1 VTTDETVDQT
11 KGQTTDQTK
20 GQTTDQT
27 KGQTTDQTK
36 GQTTDQTAR
45 QISDETDY
53 SSTDGRLQEVIAEQ
67 EEIFVRRQPGS
78 QRLAGQARQH
88 LAGGVTSS
96 WQITAPQP
104 VWLSHGRGSKVWD
117 VDGNEYV
124 DLHGGYGAALAGHA
138 HPAIARAISHQAAHG
153 THFAQP
159 TPDAIAVAA
168 ELARRFGLPQWRFA
182 NSGTEATMDAVHL
195 MRSITGR
202 DLIIKIEGCYHGHH
216 DSVQVSVAPEPEDAG
231 PQHKPASAPSSSGIP
246 KAITDL
252 TLIATFNDLDSVDRL
267 LDEHKGQ
274 VAGMIIEPVMMNAG
288 IIKPQPG
295 YLHRLKDLLHS
306 RGALLTFDEVKT
318 GLTVGPGGVTQLEKV
333 QPDLITLAKSV
344 GGGVAV
350 AAIGG
355 TAEAMGHVASGGY
368 EMVGTF
374 NGNPLAMAAT
384 RAMLTEVAT
393 PEAYDKIES
402 LRQRAARGIGE
413 AIEASGLTAHV
424 VTAGAKGC
432 VVFASEPVTNYRG
445 FLGVDDRYSHAHWL
459 YQHNGGVFL
468 PPWGKIEQWLISVQH
483 NEADIDRLVE
493 NFAVF
498 ARAVG
503 PGTRAVGPGTRAVGP
518 GTRAVGPGT
527 RAVTSGTGA

>member
-1 VTTDETVDQT
+1 MTTDVKLKE
-11 KGQTTDQTK
+11 
-20 GQTTDQT
+20 
-27 KGQTTDQTK
+27 
-36 GQTTDQTAR
+36 
-45 QISDETDY
+45 I
-53 SSTDGRLQEVIAEQ
+53 IAAQ
-67 EEIFVRRQPGS
+67 EEIFVRRQPRS
-78 QRLAGQARQH
+78 KHLAGEANRY

-104 VWLSHGRGSKVWD
+104 VWLSHGLGSKVYD

-138 HPAIARAISHQAAHG
+138 HPAIAKAVQRQAGRG

-168 ELARRFGLPQWRFA
+168 ELSRRFGLPRWRFA

-202 DLIIKIEGCYHGHH
+202 DLVIKIEGCYHGHH
-216 DSVQVSVAPEPEDAG
+216 DSVQVSVNPDRADTGPAG
-231 PQHKPASAPSSSGIP
+231 RPAQVLASSGIP
-246 KAITDL
+246 RAIADL
-252 TLIATFNDLDSVDRL
+252 TLVATFNDLDSVAGL
-267 LDEHKGQ
+267 LAGHRDQ
-274 VAGMIIEPVMMNAG
+274 VAGMIIEPIMMNAG
-288 IIKPQPG
+288 IIAPRPG
-295 YLHRLKDLLHS
+295 YLAALKDLLHQH
-306 RGALLTFDEVKT
+306 RALLTFDEVKT
-318 GLTVGPGGVTQLEKV
+318 GLTVGPGGVTAQSGV
-333 QPDLITLAKSV
+333 QPDLICLAKSL

-355 TAEAMGHVASGGY
+355 TDPVMDHVADGGY

-393 PEAYDKIES
+393 AEAYQRIEG
-402 LRQRAARGIGE
+402 LRQRAVAGIE
-413 AIEASGLTAHV
+413 RAIADTGLTAHV

-432 VVFASEPVTNYRG
+432 VVFSAEPVTNYRG

-483 NEADIDRLVE
+483 DGADVDRLIE
-493 NFAVF
+493 NFGVF
-498 ARAVG
+498 ARAVQG
-503 PGTRAVGPGTRAVGP
+503 
-518 GTRAVGPGT
+518 
-527 RAVTSGTGA
+527 S

>member
-1 VTTDETVDQT
+1 MV
-11 KGQTTDQTK
+11 
-20 GQTTDQT
+20 
-27 KGQTTDQTK
+27 
-36 GQTTDQTAR
+36 
-45 QISDETDY
+45 TDY
-53 SSTDGRLQEVIAEQ
+53 HSAEQTVPPSTKHRAERVGRVPADAKLAEIIAAQ
-67 EEIFVRRQPGS
+67 EEIFVRRQPNS
-78 QRLAGQARQH
+78 AHLADAAQQH

-104 VWLSHGRGSKVWD
+104 VWLSHGQGSKVYD

-138 HPAIARAISHQAAHG
+138 HPAIQQAITTQVSRG

-159 TPDAIAVAA
+159 TPNALAVAR
-168 ELARRFGLPQWRFA
+168 ELARRFGLPRWRFA

-216 DSVQVSVAPEPEDAG
+216 DSVQVSVMPDLEDAG
-231 PQHKPASAPSSSGIP
+231 PQDKPNSAPSSTGIP

-252 TLIATFNDLDSVDRL
+252 TLIATFNDPGSVERL
-267 LDEHKGQ
+267 LDEHKEQ
-274 VAGMIIEPVMMNAG
+274 VAGMIIEPMMMNAG
-288 IIKPQPG
+288 IIKPEPG
-295 YLHRLKDLLHS
+295 YLGELKNLLHQH
-306 RGALLTFDEVKT
+306 GALLTFDEVKT
-318 GLTVGPGGVTQLEKV
+318 GLTVGPGGVTRQQDV
-333 QPDLITLAKSV
+333 QPDLITLAKSL
-344 GGGVAV
+344 GGGVSV
-350 AAIGG
+350 AAVGG
-355 TAEAMGHVASGGY
+355 TEAVMDHVASGGY

-393 PEAYDKIES
+393 PEAYENIEK
-402 LRQRAARGIGE
+402 LRRRAVEGIEQAIAR
-413 AIEASGLTAHV
+413 SNLTAHV

-432 VVFASEPVTNYRG
+432 VVFAPEPVTSYRG

-483 NEADIDRLVE
+483 DEADIDRLIE

-503 PGTRAVGPGTRAVGP
+503 GVP
-518 GTRAVGPGT
+518 
-527 RAVTSGTGA
+527 

>member
-1 VTTDETVDQT
+1 VTTDT
-11 KGQTTDQTK
+11 KLK
-20 GQTTDQT
+20 E
-27 KGQTTDQTK
+27 
-36 GQTTDQTAR
+36 
-45 QISDETDY
+45 I
-53 SSTDGRLQEVIAEQ
+53 IAEQ
-67 EEIFVRRQPGS
+67 EEIFVRRQPRS
-78 QRLAGQARQH
+78 ARLAVEASNH

-104 VWLSHGRGSKVWD
+104 VWLSHGHGSKVYD

-124 DLHGGYGAALAGHA
+124 DLHGGYGAALAGHV
-138 HPAIARAISHQAAHG
+138 HPAIAEAIVRQASLG

-159 TPDAIAVAA
+159 TPDAIAVAT
-168 ELARRFGLPQWRFA
+168 ELARRFGLPRWRFA

-216 DSVQVSVAPEPEDAG
+216 DSVQVSVAPQRDEAG
-231 PQHKPASAPSSSGIP
+231 PPDQPESAPASTGIP
-246 KAITDL
+246 RAITDL
-252 TLIATFNDLDSVDRL
+252 TLVAAFNDLDRVARL
-267 LDEHKGQ
+267 LGEHKDQ
-274 VAGMIIEPVMMNAG
+274 VAGLIVEPVMMNAG
-288 IIKPQPG
+288 IIKPEPG
-295 YLHRLKDLLHS
+295 YLAALKALLHDHQ
-306 RGALLTFDEVKT
+306 ALLTFDEVKT
-318 GLTVGPGGVTQLEKV
+318 GLTVGPGGVTRKENV
-333 QPDLITLAKSV
+333 QPDLITLAKSL

-355 TAEAMGHVASGGY
+355 TAPVMDHVAAGGY

-393 PEAYDKIES
+393 PEAYEKIEK
-402 LRQRAARGIGE
+402 LRQRAKTGIGQ
-413 AIEASGLTAHV
+413 AIEDNGLTAHV

-432 VVFASEPVTNYRG
+432 VVFADERVTNYRG
-445 FLGVDDRYSHAHWL
+445 FLGADDRYSHAHWL

-483 NEADIDRLVE
+483 NETDIDRLIE

-498 ARAVG
+498 ARAVR
-503 PGTRAVGPGTRAVGP
+503 TED
-518 GTRAVGPGT
+518 
-527 RAVTSGTGA
+527 